1 MTFYKPINLGKNA
14 MLPARKS
21 DLFFLFIAAS
31 TLLIGIAFVH
41 AGVQAARN
49 LPRLKEQ
56 AQLVE
61 KYDLTD
67 LALCT
72 EARYTRHPSQ
82 ADRHAPFQDH
92 PVSLEHFP
100 TGSVIGPVHHLK

>member
-1 MTFYKPINLGKNA
+1 MTT
-14 MLPARKS
+14 RKS
-21 DLFFLFIAAS
+21 DLFFLCITVG

-41 AGVQAARN
+41 AGVQAARD
-49 LPRLKEQ
+49 LPRLQLQ
-56 AQLVE
+56 AQMVE
-61 KYDLTD
+61 KFDLTD

-82 ADRHAPFQDH
+82 ADRHTAFQDH

-100 TGSVIGPVHHLK
+100 TGSVVGPTPHLK

>member
-1 MTFYKPINLGKNA
+1 

-31 TLLIGIAFVH
+31 TLLIGIACVH
-41 AGVQAARN
+41 ARIQAARD
-49 LPRLKEQ
+49 LPRFQRQ
-56 AQLVE
+56 AQMVAAF
-61 KYDLTD
+61 DLID

-82 ADRHAPFQDH
+82 ADRHTPFQDH

-100 TGSVIGPVHHLK
+100 TGSVIGPVPHLK

>member
-1 MTFYKPINLGKNA
+1 VLTD
-14 MLPARKS
+14 RKS
-21 DLFFLFIAAS
+21 NWFFLFIFVGIS
-31 TLLIGIAFVH
+31 MIGLAFVH
-41 AGVQAARN
+41 AGIQADHD
-49 LPRLKEQ
+49 LSRLQ
-56 AQLVE
+56 QQVQLVE
-61 KYDLTD
+61 KYGLTD

-100 TGSVIGPVHHLK
+100 TGSVIGPVPHLK

>member
-1 MTFYKPINLGKNA
+1 
-14 MLPARKS
+14 MLSARKS
-21 DLFFLFIAAS
+21 DLFFLFITAS
-31 TLLIGIAFVH
+31 TLLIGIAFLH
-41 AGVQAARN
+41 AEVQAARN
-49 LPRLKEQ
+49 LPRLQQQ
-56 AQLVE
+56 AQMVE

-82 ADRHAPFQDH
+82 ADRHTAFQDH

-100 TGSVIGPVHHLK
+100 TGSVIGPSHHLK

>member
-1 MTFYKPINLGKNA
+1 MAT
-14 MLPARKS
+14 RKS
-21 DLFFLFIAAS
+21 DLFFFFIAAG

-41 AGVQAARN
+41 ARAQAARH
-49 LPRLKEQ
+49 LPQLQQQ
-56 AQLVE
+56 ARMVE
-61 KYDLTD
+61 KFDLTD

-82 ADRHAPFQDH
+82 ADRHTPFQDH

-100 TGSVIGPVHHLK
+100 TGSAVGPAPHLK

>member
-1 MTFYKPINLGKNA
+1 MEDG
-14 MLPARKS
+14 MLPTRKS
-21 DLFFLFIAAS
+21 NMFFLFITAGA
-31 TLLIGIAFVH
+31 LLVGLAFVH
-41 AGVQAARN
+41 ARVQAARD
-49 LPRLKEQ
+49 LPQLQQQ
-56 AQLVE
+56 AQMVE
-61 KYDLTD
+61 RLDLTD

-82 ADRHAPFQDH
+82 ADRHTAFQDH

>member
-1 MTFYKPINLGKNA
+1 
-14 MLPARKS
+14 MLTRKS
-21 DLFFLFIAAS
+21 GLFFLFMTESA
-31 TLLIGIAFVH
+31 LLFGFAFVH
-41 AGVQAARN
+41 TVVQSARN
-49 LPRLKEQ
+49 LPRLQQQ
-56 AQLVE
+56 AQMVE
-61 KYDLTD
+61 KFDLTD

-82 ADRHAPFQDH
+82 ADRHTPFQDH